1 MQIFH
6 NQNLGKLSLM
16 KSIKINKIIG
26 EKSNP
31 IFFCNGYRSL
41 DIGSKIGLYM
51 LPKNS

>member
-31 IFFCNGYRSL
+31 IFLRCSNET
-41 DIGSKIGLYM
+41 
-51 LPKNS
+51 KNTVY